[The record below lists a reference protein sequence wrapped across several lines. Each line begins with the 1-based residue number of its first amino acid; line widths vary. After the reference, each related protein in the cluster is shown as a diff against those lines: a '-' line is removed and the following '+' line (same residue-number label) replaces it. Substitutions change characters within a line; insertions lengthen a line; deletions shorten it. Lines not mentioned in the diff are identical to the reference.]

1 MLRLTLQKLLPV
13 ITKAVCQ
20 GNYAAAAGAAQNL
33 DPIQQLFLDKIREY
47 RSRSKGGELVDVTA
61 ESEAALKEMLGNLER
76 AYGAKGVDMTQFPKL
91 QFSEPTIAWPG
102 LSDEQKAKI
111 DQAVKAEE
119 AEQKKKIAAE
129 EEEEGDG
136 DEELL
141 KL

>member
-1 MLRLTLQKLLPV
+1 M
-13 ITKAVCQ
+13 
-20 GNYAAAAGAAQNL
+20 
-33 DPIQQLFLDKIREY
+33 DPIQHLFLDKIREY
-47 RSRSKGGELVDVTA
+47 RSRSKRGELVDVTA
-61 ESEAALKEMLGNLER
+61 ESEAALQEMLGNLER
-76 AYGAKGVDMTQFPKL
+76 AYGSKVVDKTQFPKL

-102 LSDEQKAKI
+102 LSDEQKANI

-119 AEQKKKIAAE
+119 AEQKIAAE